1 MIWRSH
7 IMKDEVIKDVIS
19 TLSEWYGKEAP
30 VVVTRGKLHDYLRM
44 MLDFSVKGKVKV
56 IMKDYIQDMLDEL
69 PIDMDGES
77 ATRSVSQWQPV
88 DLVKWG

>member
-1 MIWRSH
+1 
-7 IMKDEVIKDVIS
+7 
-19 TLSEWYGKEAP
+19 
-30 VVVTRGKLHDYLRM
+30 M

-88 DLVKWG
+88 DLVK